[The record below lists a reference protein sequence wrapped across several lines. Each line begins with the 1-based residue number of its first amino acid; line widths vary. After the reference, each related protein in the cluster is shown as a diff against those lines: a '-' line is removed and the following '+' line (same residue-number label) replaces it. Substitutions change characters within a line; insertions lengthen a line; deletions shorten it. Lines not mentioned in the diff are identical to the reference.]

1 MTTDNDQV
9 TQLAMQVFVAMQGRS
24 FDAENIPPRHADVAK
39 AAFQAAEAFFY
50 VLEKR
55 QEKEQ

>member
-1 MTTDNDQV
+1 MTTDNDQA
-9 TQLAMQVFVAMQGRS
+9 TWLAMQVFVAMQGRS
-24 FDAENIPPRHADVAK
+24 FDAENAPPRPAQIAK

-55 QEKEQ
+55 QEEKQ